1 MKKLS
6 TTSLIALG
14 LLTPLSA
21 KAQEIIKTDQIP
33 VELQGPTVSE
43 LIANVLNILFFV
55 AGAASVIV
63 IVVAGIIFAVSAGDE
78 KKVKTARDAVLYAVI
93 GLVIS
98 MSAYAITSFITGRLG
113 A

>member
-1 MKKLS
+1 MKKLLA
-6 TTSLIALG
+6 TSLIILG

-21 KAQEIIKTDQIP
+21 KAQEIIKSDQIP

-43 LIANVLNILFFV
+43 LIANVLTILFFV

-78 KKVKTARDAVLYAVI
+78 KKIKMAKDSLLYAVI

>member
-1 MKKLS
+1 MKKLIKP
-6 TTSLIALG
+6 TIIALG

-21 KAQEIIKTDQIP
+21 KAQEIIKSDQIP
-33 VELQGPTVSE
+33 ANLQGPTVSQ
-43 LIANVLNILFFV
+43 LISNVLNILFFV

-63 IVVAGIIFAVSAGDE
+63 IVVAGLMMILSAGDE
-78 KKVKTARDAVLYAVI
+78 KRVKTAREAILYAVI

-98 MSAYAITSFITGRLG
+98 LSAYAITTFISGRLG

>member
-1 MKKLS
+1 MKKLLA
-6 TTSLIALG
+6 TSLIILG

-21 KAQEIIKTDQIP
+21 KAQEIIKSDQIP

-43 LIANVLNILFFV
+43 LIANVLTILFFV

-63 IVVAGIIFAVSAGDE
+63 IVVAGIIFAVSAGD
-78 KKVKTARDAVLYAVI
+78 KKKIKMAKDSLLYAVI